1 MNMNE
6 LSLVQ
11 QRLNVLMRRPLQQ
24 VSRQKEMLLL
34 TFGEPG
40 NPQGTV
46 TLRIQCF
53 FRLMENGRILMASSD
68 MYQPSEE
75 MWKMWE
81 QMGIEPDVIP
91 EDFRPDAPGVNRLD
105 DYLLVLNDDLEGLD
119 VRGAMLGQ
127 TGDLTLLFSC
137 GATLQVM
144 VDTAGGEEC
153 WRLWK
158 EAGEDGDADDLVV
171 YGDGAE
177 LVRPEDDG
185 QG

>member
-11 QRLNVLMRRPLQQ
+11 QRLNTLMRRPLQQ
-24 VSRQKEMLLL
+24 VTRQREMVLL
-34 TFGEPG
+34 TFGEAG
-40 NPQGTV
+40 NPMGCV
-46 TLRIQCF
+46 TLRIQSF

-81 QMGIEPDVIP
+81 QMGLEPDCIP

-105 DYLLVLNDDLEGLD
+105 DYLLVLNGDLEGLT
-119 VRGAMLGQ
+119 VRGAMLDQ
-127 TGDLTLLFSC
+127 TGDVSLLFTS

-144 VDTAGGEEC
+144 IDTAGGEEC
-153 WRLWK
+153 WRLMD
-158 EAGEDGDADDLVV
+158 ESGTLEDLVV

-177 LVRPEDDG
+177 LLRPEDDP

>member
-6 LSLVQ
+6 LALVQ
-11 QRLNVLMRRPLQQ
+11 QRLNALLRRALTQ
-24 VSRQKEMLLL
+24 VSRQKEMILF
-34 TFGEPG
+34 TFGEAE
-40 NPQGTV
+40 NPQRSV
-46 TLRIQCF
+46 SLRVQCF

-81 QMGIEPDVIP
+81 QMGMEPDHIP
-91 EDFRPDAPGVNRLD
+91 EDFRPDAPGVNRMD
-105 DYLLVLNDDLEGLD
+105 DYLLTLNGDLEGLS

-127 TGDLTLLFSC
+127 NGDMTLIFAS

-153 WRLWK
+153 WRLMD
-158 EAGEDGDADDLVV
+158 ESGEQEDLVV

-177 LVRPEDDG
+177 NVRPDDP
-185 QG
+185 Q